1 MPRLLITLILA
12 LAIGALPVDAAKPK
26 SARTVNTVKK
36 EKQGNQQKIK
46 DTQQRISDNK
56 RKTARELDNLNSL
69 RADLDRSEAA
79 LASMKLTVD
88 SIDRHIVGV
97 SDSLRLLESKL
108 DSVKADY
115 VASMR
120 RMQGT
125 GRKMGRLS
133 FILSAKSFKEAYRR
147 IRYLGEVNRWRRRQA
162 ERITEVADE
171 LKRSRNRLA
180 VLQGERSNALKE
192 IRTEHDRRQSI
203 HDAKARVLDDLRKQ
217 GADLAA
223 TLEAQRKRSLSLDNE
238 LDRLIAQQQ
247 QQQQKEKQKQQ
258 QKQQQRQKQK
268 PSAPAAT
275 TPPKT
280 NKKPEPAKPEPAAP
294 TASATPD
301 MALSGSFESNKGR
314 LMFPVPG
321 TYKVVKQF
329 GRQHHPDLPNIVT
342 DNPGVDI
349 EVSSGSKARAVFAG
363 KVSAIFRQDGFN
375 NIVMVRHGD
384 YITIYANLSGIAVRT
399 GDTVKAGQTL
409 GTIATDNGH
418 TILHFEVRREKT
430 KLNPLAWVH

>member
-12 LAIGALPVDAAKPK
+12 LTIGALPVDAAKPK
-26 SARTVNTVKK
+26 PARTVNTVKK

-46 DTQQRISDNK
+46 DTQQRLSDNK

-79 LASMKLTVD
+79 LAGMKMTVD

-97 SDSLRLLESKL
+97 SDSLRRLEAKL

-125 GRKMGRLS
+125 SRKMGRLS

-180 VLQGERSNALKE
+180 ELQGERSTALKE

-203 HDAKARVLDDLRKQ
+203 HDAKARVVDDLRKQ
-217 GADLAA
+217 GADLTAE
-223 TLEAQRKRSLSLDNE
+223 LEAQRKRSLSLDNE

-247 QQQQKEKQKQQ
+247 QQQQERRKQKQ
-258 QKQQQRQKQK
+258 KEKQK

-275 TPPKT
+275 APSKPG
-280 NKKPEPAKPEPAAP
+280 KKPEPAKPQPAAP
-294 TASATPD
+294 SAPSTSSSSGAD
-301 MALSGSFESNKGR
+301 LALTGSFESNKGR
-314 LMFPVPG
+314 LLFPVPG
-321 TYKVVKQF
+321 SYKVVKKF

-399 GDTVKAGQTL
+399 GDTVKAGQSL

-418 TILHFEVRREKT
+418 TILHFEVRREKA
-430 KLNPLAWVH
+430 KLNPLAWVR